1 MTEPQNPTPGLF
13 ESFAEAIST
22 LEKLTKMET
31 KITAALEDSR
41 VPWKES
47 RKLLKCMNP
56 DQMSNTTLFQFMQNL
71 FHETGIGRLEISGV
85 GRFQLTFTVRDCGV
99 CSLYHTKESGK
110 VCFIIADAILKFFV
124 KDLDLPCSVEETKC
138 SKEGPDVCEFKTDL
152 QPLGVYKIA
161 LDDIDRTLIGDIL
174 GKRFISPQFAHDNDM
189 DEAEIEYRMKVLES
203 YQIVDSENN
212 VTEIGSTYYKFAQGL
227 RALEEDFEPPWKG
240 LAKITTSIAAKNS
253 FAEAMCETINPEP
266 FIKVDS
272 SEIVDLAEEAKKSKS
287 FAELIAK
294 HVNSMG

>member
-1 MTEPQNPTPGLF
+1 MADKADPTPGLF

-31 KITAALEDSR
+31 KITAAMEDSR

-47 RKLLKCMNP
+47 RKLLKCMSP

-71 FHETGIGRLEISGV
+71 FFEAGIGRLEISDV
-85 GRFQLTFTVRDCGV
+85 GRFQLTFIIKDCGV
-99 CSLYHTKESGK
+99 CSLYHTDEKGK
-110 VCFIIADAILKFFV
+110 VCFIISDAILKFFV
-124 KDLDLPCSVEETKC
+124 KDLDLPCSVEESSC
-138 SKEGPDVCEFKTDL
+138 GKEGHEFCEFKTDL

-174 GKRFISPQFAHDNDM
+174 GGRYESAKFAENNEM
-189 DEAEIEYRMKVLES
+189 DEAEVVYRLKVLES
-203 YQIVDSENN
+203 YQIVDADDK

-240 LAKITTSIAAKNS
+240 LSRITSSIAAKNS

-272 SEIVDLAEEAKKSKS
+272 SEIVNLAEEAKKSKS

-294 HVNSMG
+294 HVKSMG

>member
-1 MTEPQNPTPGLF
+1 MTEPPGGVSGMF

-31 KITAALEDSR
+31 KITAALDDSR

-71 FHETGIGRLEISGV
+71 FSEAGIGRLEISDV
-85 GRFQLTFTVRDCGV
+85 GRFQLTFIVKDCGV
-99 CSLYHTKESGK
+99 CNLYHTKEKGK

-124 KDLDLPCSVEETKC
+124 KDLDLPCSVEETRC
-138 SKEGPDVCEFKTDL
+138 SKEGLDICEFKADL

-161 LDDIDRTLIGDIL
+161 LDDLDRALIGDIL
-174 GKRFISPQFAHDNDM
+174 GGRFDSAGFAKDNEM
-189 DEAEIEYRMKVLES
+189 DEAEVNYRLKVLES
-203 YQIVDSENN
+203 YQIVDSERN

-240 LAKITTSIAAKNS
+240 LSKITSSIAAKNS
-253 FAEAMCETINPEP
+253 FAEAICETFNSEP
-266 FIKVDS
+266 FITVDS
-272 SEIVDLAEEAKKSKS
+272 SDVVNLAEEAKKSKS

-294 HVNSMG
+294 HVKSMG

>member
-47 RKLLKCMNP
+47 RKLLKGMNP

-71 FHETGIGRLEISGV
+71 FYETGIGRLEISGV
-85 GRFQLTFTVRDCGV
+85 GRFQLTFIIRDCGV

-138 SKEGPDVCEFKTDL
+138 SKEGSDFCEFKTDL

-174 GKRFISPQFAHDNDM
+174 GKRFVSAKFAQDNEM
-189 DEAEIEYRMKVLES
+189 DEAEIDYRLKVLES

-227 RALEEDFEPPWKG
+227 RALEEDFEPPWRG
-240 LAKITTSIAAKNS
+240 LARITTSIAAKNS

-294 HVNSMG
+294 HVKSMG